1 MIKIC
6 VVCGKAFE
14 VDELDRNRNRRR
26 YCGIDCAESAAYE
39 RKRDYTVN
47 GKNKAFDVKCEI
59 CGRIFRTSYTQKI
72 TCSLE
77 CQHERKKRLSREN
90 GRLRREAIKNGT
102 LPPTKPK
109 PERKKQNTVE
119 TIEEVQRK
127 ARAAGMSYGQ
137 YMQAEYIRK
146 MQEGRKGNGGC

>member
-6 VVCGKAFE
+6 VVCNKPFE
-14 VDELDRNRNRRR
+14 VDDLDRNRNRRR
-26 YCGIDCAESAAYE
+26 YCGIDCAENAAYE
-39 RKRDYTVN
+39 RKRDYAAN
-47 GKNKAFDVKCEI
+47 GKNKALDVKCEI
-59 CGRIFRTSYTQKI
+59 CGRIFRTSYTKKV

-102 LPPTKPK
+102 LPPAK

-119 TIEEVQRK
+119 AISDFNRK
-127 ARAAGMSYGQ
+127 AREMGMSYGQ
-137 YMQAEYIRK
+137 YDLYLRVQAMRK
-146 MQEGRKGNGGC
+146 ERAQSGGA